1 MSFNVFDIS
10 ASGLNAQRL
19 RMDATAS
26 NLANLNSTRNEKG
39 EPIPY
44 QKKSVVFKTTYESAM
59 NRPSAPSGGYR
70 PAFSS
75 MGNNNMLLK
84 GSVNFDSGNTAN
96 GVMVEEIT
104 ESNEPYR
111 MVYEPSHPDADK
123 DGFVKM
129 PNINPITEMID
140 MMTAARAYEA
150 NVSSI
155 ESAKT
160 MIRSA
165 MKI

>member
-84 GSVNFDSGNTAN
+84 GSVNFDSGNTAS
-96 GVMVEEIT
+96 G
-104 ESNEPYR
+104 
-111 MVYEPSHPDADK
+111 
-123 DGFVKM
+123 
-129 PNINPITEMID
+129 
-140 MMTAARAYEA
+140 
-150 NVSSI
+150 
-155 ESAKT
+155 
-160 MIRSA
+160 
-165 MKI
+165 